1 MPGEVVDVL
10 AVAPETVRSHQR
22 EIQAL
27 VRTWW
32 AAQAYARRH
41 RSEAVG
47 VMAQRQQI
55 SPEEFNQ
62 SEDRLR
68 YPSASQQRSLLADD
82 GPVAQTIERMAGLL
96 RAARRIQPDAPL
108 PRPTTA
114 LLADP

>member
-96 RAARRIQPDAPL
+96 RAARRIQPAAPL